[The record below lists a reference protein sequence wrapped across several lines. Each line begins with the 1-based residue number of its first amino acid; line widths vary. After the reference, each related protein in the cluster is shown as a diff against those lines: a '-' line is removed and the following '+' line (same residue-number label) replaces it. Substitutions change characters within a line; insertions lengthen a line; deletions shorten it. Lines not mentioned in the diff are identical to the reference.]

1 MAAVQGRLS
10 QEVSIETTSRLK
22 TRDTLV
28 DKLRRQR
35 TRLSTVQDIAGLRVV
50 ADMSLQE
57 QDAMRTRIESL
68 FPGCAVQDRRV
79 APSFGYRAV
88 HVIALQDGYRVEI
101 QVRTYLQDLWAQVI
115 ERLADAWGRGIRY
128 GEGPEDLEAVEGG
141 LTRAVIVSR
150 LIDASDSIRWVEE
163 LEPEIEVARARLDE
177 ARAGPSGLRLSRALT
192 QSRIRRLSRGLGSN
206 GEEARGHRA
215 GDA

>member
-1 MAAVQGRLS
+1 MPSLPNARIDQLGERLRLDPVSAEDLVLLQELIAEFDGPMAAVQARLS

-35 TRLSTVQDIAGLRVV
+35 TRLSTIQDIAGLRVV

-57 QDAMRTRIESL
+57 QNAMRTKIESL

-115 ERLADAWGRGIRY
+115 ERLADAWGRGIRS
-128 GEGPEDLEAVEGG
+128 EKVLRTP
-141 LTRAVIVSR
+141 R
-150 LIDASDSIRWVEE
+150 RW
-163 LEPEIEVARARLDE
+163 
-177 ARAGPSGLRLSRALT
+177 
-192 QSRIRRLSRGLGSN
+192 RGV
-206 GEEARGHRA
+206 
-215 GDA
+215 